1 MKLSLSDKRFWMTAV
16 IMALL
21 TIAVLL
27 VTDRIFSRRI
37 EDLAKD
43 AVPLNTD
50 IMKNRSGKFRLDDN
64 VREYTGLKKQVT
76 TSIDELKTRLEFP
89 FPAWVTPPNDAKA
102 GEYFITM
109 HSQRRE
115 DARTTCTM
123 KGVQLLDGDL
133 GFDRTATGSII
144 DRAKA
149 MENLKSLSIV
159 EKLIALLTDAKVT
172 AIVKVS
178 PEDSLLTGSY
188 RMVDNPAYSEG
199 STQPKKK
206 RVPNPPFIR
215 EYPVQIEII
224 CDLTTLMKFLSSVRQ
239 EKQFLLVRDIAISA
253 DPPEDRKTAELMRP
267 GEVYV
272 TIAAA
277 AMRFLSPE
285 EHNKQVEQVR
295 KTQQWLRP
303 VKGPVYTEPMGF

>member
-1 MKLSLSDKRFWMTAV
+1 MLLSTTA
-16 IMALL
+16 A
-21 TIAVLL
+21 LL
-27 VTDRIFSRRI
+27 VTDRVLSGRI
-37 EDLAKD
+37 ENLAKE

-50 IMKNRSGKFRLDDN
+50 ILKNRSGKFRLDDN
-64 VREYTGLKKQVT
+64 AREYVSLKKQVST
-76 TSIDELKTRLEFP
+76 AISELKTRLEFP

-102 GEYFITM
+102 GEYFIKK
-109 HSQRRE
+109 HSERRE
-115 DARTTCTM
+115 DMRTLCTQ

-133 GFDRTATGSII
+133 GFDRSATGSII

-159 EKLIALLTDAKVT
+159 EKLIVLLTDTKVT
-172 AIVKVS
+172 TIAKVS

-253 DPPEDRKTAELMRP
+253 DPPENRKTAELMKL

-295 KTQQWLRP
+295 RTQQWLKP
-303 VKGPVYTEPMGF
+303 SKPSLYNEPMGF

>member
-1 MKLSLSDKRFWMTAV
+1 MRLSPSDKRFWTTAV
-16 IMALL
+16 IMVLL

-27 VTDRIFSRRI
+27 VTHGIFSGRI
-37 EDLAKD
+37 DKLTKD
-43 AVPLNTD
+43 AVPLDTD
-50 IMKNRSGKFRLDDN
+50 ILKNRSGKFRLDDH
-64 VREYTGLKKQVT
+64 VREFTSLRKQVT
-76 TSIDELKTRLEFP
+76 TVIEELKMKLEFP

-133 GFDRTATGSII
+133 GFDRTAAGSIVN
-144 DRAKA
+144 RTKA

-188 RMVDNPAYSEG
+188 RMVDNPAYSPG

-253 DPPEDRKTAELMRP
+253 DPPENRKTAELMKP

-285 EHNKQVEQVR
+285 EHSKQVETVR
-295 KTQQWLRP
+295 KTQQWLKP
-303 VKGPVYTEPMGF
+303 AKPSSDTGPLGY